1 VVHRIPI
8 TITLTPVGEVA
19 HAAIEDKKAKEITPE
34 QLKAELE
41 ICTSKSK
48 ESPTQ
53 K

>member
-1 VVHRIPI
+1 MVNRIPI

-19 HAAIEDKKAKEITPE
+19 RAAIEDSNAKEITPE

-41 ICTSKSK
+41 ICESKSK